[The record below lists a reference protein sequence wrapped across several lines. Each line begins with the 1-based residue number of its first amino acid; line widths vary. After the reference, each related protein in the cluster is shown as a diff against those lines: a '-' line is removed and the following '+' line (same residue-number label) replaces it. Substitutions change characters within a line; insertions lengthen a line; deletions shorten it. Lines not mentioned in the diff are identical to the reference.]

1 MSLSKHLAGALRLPV
16 VAAPMFLVSGVDLV
30 VAACRAGVIG
40 SFPSVNAR
48 TSDELDHWL
57 ERIAQELEGARGAGA
72 QRAPYAVTLTVHPP
86 NRRLAADRAVLARHE
101 VPIVIT
107 SVGNP
112 RATADTVHAWGGLV
126 YADVATLKHAER
138 ALAAGV
144 DGLILLCA
152 GAGGQTGWANP
163 FAFVRSVRRFYEGT
177 LILAGGIADGSG
189 LRAAEL
195 LGADLAYLGTRFVAT
210 RESMAQDEYKR
221 MLVDSS
227 MDDVVSTRAFTGL
240 DSNMLKPSIRR
251 AGFDPEVLVDL
262 DKSSLDVATIFD
274 PIAHRNKPWR
284 DVWSAGHGVGLV
296 RDVPSVMELVDRLAV
311 EYRSSHPP
319 DSPSS
324 PH

>member
-1 MSLSKHLAGALRLPV
+1 MNLPKHLTGALRLPV
-16 VAAPMFLVSGVDLV
+16 VVAPMFLVSGVDLV

-57 ERIAQELEGARGAGA
+57 DRITQTLEGARAAGA
-72 QRAPYAVTLTVHPP
+72 HPAPYAVNLIVHPS
-86 NRRLAADRAVLARHE
+86 NRRLAADMAVLARHE

-112 RATADTVHAWGGLV
+112 RVAADTVHAWGGVV

-163 FAFVRSVRRFYEGT
+163 FAFVRSVRSFYEGT
-177 LILAGGIADGSG
+177 VILAGGIADGCG

-210 RESMAQDEYKR
+210 RESMAPDEYKH
-221 MLVDSS
+221 MLVDSN
-227 MDDVVSTRAFTGL
+227 MDDVMSTRAFTGL

-251 AGFDPEVLVDL
+251 AGLDPETLVNL

-296 RDVPSVMELVDRLAV
+296 RDVPSIMELVDRLEA
-311 EYRSSHPP
+311 EYHDGRPC
-319 DSPSS
+319 DSPCS

>member
-1 MSLSKHLAGALRLPV
+1 VSLPKNLASGLRLPV

-48 TSDELDHWL
+48 TSEELDHWL
-57 ERIAQELEGARGAGA
+57 GRIAQALERARVAGA
-72 QRAPYAVTLTVHPP
+72 HPAPYAVNLIVHPS
-86 NRRLAADRAVLARHE
+86 NRRLAADMAVLARHE

-163 FAFVRSVRRFYEGT
+163 FAFVRSVRSFYEGT
-177 LILAGGIADGSG
+177 VILAGGIADGCG

-210 RESMAQDEYKR
+210 RESMAPDEYKR
-221 MLVDSS
+221 MLVDSN
-227 MDDVVSTRAFTGL
+227 MDDVMSTRAFTGL

-251 AGFDPEVLVDL
+251 AGLDPETLVNL

-296 RDVPSVMELVDRLAV
+296 RDVPSIMELVDRLEA
-311 EYRSSHPP
+311 EYHDGRPC
-319 DSPSS
+319 DSRCS